1 MVVSVSTRQYFDNA
15 SKQLSTIQN
24 NLSQTQTQLSTSLQV
39 VQPSDAPDKTSVIT
53 KLNTDIAAQANYT
66 NTLKTLGSQLQAQD
80 TAFQSVSTVLTKVRE
95 LTIQAANATLNSA
108 DRQTIASQIS
118 QLRDQILS
126 IANTQDVNGNY
137 IFAGAKV
144 STPAF
149 VENANGVI
157 DYKGD
162 QTRSSAQ
169 IGTSLKLQMNTPGS
183 DAFVRVQRPDGKGG
197 NVGVGFFQS
206 LGDLITSVNNSD
218 QPNIQRGLSEL
229 SNLTLG
235 ITEANA
241 NVGTGLQAVDSQTSI
256 VSEINLRLQST
267 LSDVQDL
274 DYTTAITKMN
284 KDQLAL
290 EAAQS
295 SFAKISKLSLF
306 TYM

>member
-1 MVVSVSTRQYFDNA
+1 MSVSTSQYFDNA

-24 NLSQTQTQLSTSLQV
+24 NLAQTQTQLSTSLQV
-39 VQPSDAPDKTSVIT
+39 VQPSDAPDKTSMIT
-53 KLNTDIAAQANYT
+53 KLNTEIATQSNFT
-66 NTLKTLGSQLQAQD
+66 DTLKTVQTQLQAQD
-80 TAFQSVSTVLTKVRE
+80 TAFQSVTTVLTKVKE

-108 DRQTIASQIS
+108 DRQTIALQIT
-118 QLRDQILS
+118 QLRDQVLS
-126 IANTQDVNGNY
+126 IANSQDVNGNY

-144 STPAF
+144 SSPAF
-149 VENANGVI
+149 VKNANGVI
-157 DYKGD
+157 DYNGD

-183 DAFVRVQRPDGKGG
+183 DAFVRVQRSDGKGG

-206 LGDLITSVNNSD
+206 LGDLISAVQNSD

-229 SNLTLG
+229 TNLNLG

-241 NVGTGLQAVDSQTSI
+241 NVGTSLQAVDSQTSI
-256 VSEINLRLQST
+256 LSEVNLRLKST

>member
-1 MVVSVSTRQYFDNA
+1 MQISTNLMFDKA
-15 SKQLSTIQN
+15 ISQMGKTKDRLGQVQLQLSTTKSIIK
-24 NLSQTQTQLSTSLQV
+24 
-39 VQPSDAPDKTSVIT
+39 PSDSPDKTTTIT
-53 KLNTDIAAQANYT
+53 RLQSAITRQDSYVSTIKNTTDKLSLQETALKSSSDILVRMKELAIQSANDT
-66 NTLKTLGSQLQAQD
+66 VSAQD
-80 TAFQSVSTVLTKVRE
+80 RKE
-95 LTIQAANATLNSA
+95 
-108 DRQTIASQIS
+108 IAIEVAG
-118 QLRDQILS
+118 LRDQIRSL
-126 IANTQDVNGNY
+126 ANTQDVNGNY

-144 STPAF
+144 SSPAF
-149 VENANGVI
+149 LKNPNGVI
-157 DYKGD
+157 DYNGD
-162 QTRSSAQ
+162 QNRSLAQ

-206 LGDLITSVNNSD
+206 LGDLISAVQNSD
-218 QPNIQRGLSEL
+218 QSNIQRGLSEL
-229 SNLTLG
+229 SSLTLG
-235 ITEANA
+235 VTEANA

-256 VSEINLRLQST
+256 LSEVNLRLQTT

>member
-1 MVVSVSTRQYFDNA
+1 MVMSVSTSQYFDNA

-24 NLSQTQTQLSTSLQV
+24 NLAQTQTQLSTSLQV
-39 VQPSDAPDKTSVIT
+39 VQPSDAPDKTSMIT
-53 KLNTDIAAQANYT
+53 KLNTEIATQSNFT
-66 NTLKTLGSQLQAQD
+66 DTLKTVQTQLQAQD
-80 TAFQSVSTVLTKVRE
+80 TAFQSVTTVLTKVKE

-108 DRQTIASQIS
+108 DRQTIALQIT
-118 QLRDQILS
+118 QLRDQVLS
-126 IANTQDVNGNY
+126 IANSQDVNGNY

-144 STPAF
+144 SSPAF
-149 VENANGVI
+149 VKNANGVI
-157 DYKGD
+157 DYNGD

-183 DAFVRVQRPDGKGG
+183 DAFVRVQRSDGKGG

-206 LGDLITSVNNSD
+206 LGDLISAVQNSD

-229 SNLTLG
+229 TNLNLG

-241 NVGTGLQAVDSQTSI
+241 NVGTSLQAVDSQTSI
-256 VSEINLRLQST
+256 LSEVNLRLKST

>member
-1 MVVSVSTRQYFDNA
+1 MVMSVSTSQYFDNA

-24 NLSQTQTQLSTSLQV
+24 NLAQTQTQLSTSLQV
-39 VQPSDAPDKTSVIT
+39 VQPSDAPDKTSMIT
-53 KLNTDIAAQANYT
+53 KLNTDIATQSNYT
-66 NTLKTLGSQLQAQD
+66 DTLKTVQTQLQAQD
-80 TAFQSVSTVLTKVRE
+80 TAFQSVTTVLTKVKE

-108 DRQTIASQIS
+108 DRQTIALQIT

-126 IANTQDVNGNY
+126 IANSQDVNGNY

-149 VENANGVI
+149 LKNANGVI
-157 DYKGD
+157 DYNGD

-169 IGTSLKLQMNTPGS
+169 IGTSLKLQMNMPGS
-183 DAFVRVQRPDGKGG
+183 DAFVRVQRSDGKGG

-206 LGDLITSVNNSD
+206 LGDLISAVQNSD

-229 SNLTLG
+229 TNLNLG

-241 NVGTGLQAVDSQTSI
+241 NVGTSLQAVDSQTSI
-256 VSEINLRLQST
+256 LSEINLRLKST

>member
-1 MVVSVSTRQYFDNA
+1 MVMSVSTSQYFDSA
-15 SKQLSTIQN
+15 SKQLSTIQS

-39 VQPSDAPDKTSVIT
+39 VQPSDAPDKTSMIT
-53 KLNTDIAAQANYT
+53 KLNSEIATQSNFT
-66 NTLKTLGSQLQAQD
+66 NTLKTVQSQLQAQD
-80 TAFQSVSTVLTKVRE
+80 TAFQNVTNVLTKVRE
-95 LTIQAANATLNSA
+95 LTVQAANATLNPA
-108 DRQTIASQIS
+108 DRHTIASQIS

-144 STPAF
+144 SSPAF
-149 VENANGVI
+149 LKNPNGVI
-157 DYKGD
+157 DYNGD
-162 QTRSSAQ
+162 QNRSLAQ

-206 LGDLITSVNNSD
+206 LGDLISAVQNSD
-218 QPNIQRGLSEL
+218 QSNIQRGLAEL
-229 SNLTLG
+229 SSLTLG
-235 ITEANA
+235 VTEANA

-256 VSEINLRLQST
+256 LSEVNLRLQTT

>member
-1 MVVSVSTRQYFDNA
+1 MVMSVSTSQYFDNA

-66 NTLKTLGSQLQAQD
+66 NTLKTVGSQLQAQD

-183 DAFVRVQRPDGKGG
+183 DAFVENTLKSTVFMSS
-197 NVGVGFFQS
+197 VS
-206 LGDLITSVNNSD
+206 SVNSSE
-218 QPNIQRGLSEL
+218 ILRSGLSEPNRCMA
-229 SNLTLG
+229 SP
-235 ITEANA
+235 
-241 NVGTGLQAVDSQTSI
+241 
-256 VSEINLRLQST
+256 
-267 LSDVQDL
+267 
-274 DYTTAITKMN
+274 
-284 KDQLAL
+284 
-290 EAAQS
+290 
-295 SFAKISKLSLF
+295 
-306 TYM
+306 

>member
-1 MVVSVSTRQYFDNA
+1 MVMSVSTSQYFDNA

-24 NLSQTQTQLSTSLQV
+24 NLAQTQTQLSTSLQV
-39 VQPSDAPDKTSVIT
+39 VQPSDAPDKTSMIT
-53 KLNTDIAAQANYT
+53 KLNTEIATQSNFT
-66 NTLKTLGSQLQAQD
+66 DTLKTVQTQLQAQD
-80 TAFQSVSTVLTKVRE
+80 TAFQSVTTVLTKVKE

-108 DRQTIASQIS
+108 DRQTIALQIT
-118 QLRDQILS
+118 QLRDQVLS
-126 IANTQDVNGNY
+126 IANSQDVNGNY

-149 VENANGVI
+149 VKNANGVI
-157 DYKGD
+157 DYNGD

-183 DAFVRVQRPDGKGG
+183 DAFVRVQRSDGKGG

-206 LGDLITSVNNSD
+206 LGDLISAVQNSD

-229 SNLTLG
+229 TNLNLG

-241 NVGTGLQAVDSQTSI
+241 NVGTSLQAVDSQTSI
-256 VSEINLRLQST
+256 LSEVNLRLKST

>member
-1 MVVSVSTRQYFDNA
+1 MSVSTSQYFDNA

-24 NLSQTQTQLSTSLQV
+24 NLAQTQTQLSTSLQV
-39 VQPSDAPDKTSVIT
+39 VQPSDAPDKTSMIT
-53 KLNTDIAAQANYT
+53 KLNTEIATQSNFT
-66 NTLKTLGSQLQAQD
+66 DTLKTVQTQLQAQD
-80 TAFQSVSTVLTKVRE
+80 TAFQSVTTVLTKVKE

-108 DRQTIASQIS
+108 DRQTIALQIT
-118 QLRDQILS
+118 QLRDQVLS
-126 IANTQDVNGNY
+126 IANSQDVNGNY

-149 VENANGVI
+149 VKNANGVI
-157 DYKGD
+157 DYNGD

-183 DAFVRVQRPDGKGG
+183 DAFVRVQRSDGKGG

-206 LGDLITSVNNSD
+206 LGDLISAVQNSD

-229 SNLTLG
+229 TNLNLG

-241 NVGTGLQAVDSQTSI
+241 NVGTSLQAVDSQTSI
-256 VSEINLRLQST
+256 LSEVNLRLQST

>member
-1 MVVSVSTRQYFDNA
+1 MSVSTSQYFDNA

-24 NLSQTQTQLSTSLQV
+24 NLAQTQTQLSTSLQV
-39 VQPSDAPDKTSVIT
+39 VQPSDAPDKTSMIT
-53 KLNTDIAAQANYT
+53 KLNTDIATQSNYT
-66 NTLKTLGSQLQAQD
+66 DTLKTVQTQLQAQD
-80 TAFQSVSTVLTKVRE
+80 TAFQSVTTVLTKVKE

-108 DRQTIASQIS
+108 DRQTIALQIT

-126 IANTQDVNGNY
+126 IANSQDVNGNY

-149 VENANGVI
+149 LKNANGVI
-157 DYKGD
+157 DYNGD

-169 IGTSLKLQMNTPGS
+169 IGTSLKLQMNMPGS
-183 DAFVRVQRPDGKGG
+183 DAFVRVQRSDGKGG

-206 LGDLITSVNNSD
+206 LGDLISAVQNSD

-229 SNLTLG
+229 TNLNLG

-241 NVGTGLQAVDSQTSI
+241 NVGTSLQAVDSQTSI
-256 VSEINLRLQST
+256 LSEINLRLKST